1 MGFDNLFFLIILA
14 SVVGFYL
21 LDTVASLL
29 NLKALRPELPARF
42 ADVYDPEKYRKS
54 QEYTRTGTRFDLVQ
68 STFHLVVFLLFW
80 LLGGFRWFDGWLTD
94 LGHGAVVSGLICF
107 GLLFVVSSLLS
118 LPFELYDTF
127 VLEERFGFNKSTMG
141 TFWVD
146 QIKNIGLSAVLGLPL
161 AALILWF
168 FGKYPDHGWLW
179 AWIALASFTLL
190 MSWLAPVVILPL
202 FNKFE
207 PLEDGDLKNAINS
220 MAADCD
226 FPLAELS
233 VMDGSKRSAKSNA
246 FFTGFGKN
254 KRIALYDT
262 LVEQQ
267 ETDELVAVLA
277 HEIGHFKKKHIVQR
291 MIVMMIQ
298 MGVVF
303 FLLSLFLGKV
313 EMFQAFGIEK
323 PTIYF
328 GLVFFTLLFKPVSRI
343 LSVFSSIWSRKH
355 EFEADAY
362 AADKTGG
369 PASLISALKK
379 LSVANLGNLTPHPFY
394 SFLYHSHPPVLER
407 IEAMEQQR

>member
-1 MGFDNLFFLIILA
+1 
-14 SVVGFYL
+14 
-21 LDTVASLL
+21 
-29 NLKALRPELPARF
+29 
-42 ADVYDPEKYRKS
+42 
-54 QEYTRTGTRFDLVQ
+54 
-68 STFHLVVFLLFW
+68 
-80 LLGGFRWFDGWLTD
+80 
-94 LGHGAVVSGLICF
+94 
-107 GLLFVVSSLLS
+107 
-118 LPFELYDTF
+118 
-127 VLEERFGFNKSTMG
+127 
-141 TFWVD
+141 
-146 QIKNIGLSAVLGLPL
+146 
-161 AALILWF
+161 
-168 FGKYPDHGWLW
+168 
-179 AWIALASFTLL
+179 
-190 MSWLAPVVILPL
+190 
-202 FNKFE
+202 
-207 PLEDGDLKNAINS
+207 
-220 MAADCD
+220 
-226 FPLAELS
+226 

-407 IEAMEQQR
+407 IEAMEQR